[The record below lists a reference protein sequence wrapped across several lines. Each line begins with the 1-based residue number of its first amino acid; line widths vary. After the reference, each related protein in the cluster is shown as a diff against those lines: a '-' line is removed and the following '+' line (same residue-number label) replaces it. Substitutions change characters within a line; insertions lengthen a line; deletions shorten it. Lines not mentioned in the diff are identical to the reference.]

1 MTGHEGRR
9 MFSRLVYL
17 AFLLSGISGLVY
29 QVVWVREFGRIF
41 GNTVY
46 SASLVTAVFMCG
58 LGLGSYL
65 VGLWADRNYRRS
77 AAYPLRMYGYFELAI
92 ATLAAILALAL
103 PALEPLSAHISSY
116 EQGADGWFH
125 LTAGS
130 YAFRYVVAIVLL
142 APITFLMGGTLTLL
156 IRFVLAE
163 NIELSGWRIGLLYG
177 FNTGGA
183 ALGAFLSDFAL
194 IPVLGLLSAQLVA
207 VGFNVLAAAVAL
219 RLAIRASAS
228 QAPPPPPEAAV
239 AGDASRAS
247 VAFTGAAILLSGFAA
262 MGIEIL
268 WFRHLNIG
276 LGSLRAVFS
285 LLLTVILLGMWGGS
299 VVGGLVHRRFKRP
312 VLFYL
317 LSQTAFV
324 MVSLHLLATLDPSK
338 VDLEFRQ
345 QLLQASGLKEWL
357 LCAAFNL
364 RPIVLI
370 TAVPAFLM
378 GFAYPLANANIQ
390 RAVSRVGRRAGLL
403 YLANTVGAVLGS
415 TITGFWLI
423 PTFGIQRC
431 ALILGIVAASTLI
444 PLVLSAPLGRRGMGR
459 RRIVQLAALPCV
471 AGLVAALWAWAS
483 LPEHHMLSAAIPKQG
498 KLLHLSEGVYEV
510 IAVTEGEDPSDRL
523 LFTNGHNMAST
534 QLMSQ
539 RYMRH
544 ASHLPL
550 LLMDEPTD
558 MLLICFGTGST
569 LHAASLHPSI
579 QRIEAVDLSRHVLQQ
594 AHFFEPSNHGVLADP
609 RVHVFVND
617 GRQHLW
623 MQDEERYD
631 LITLEPPPISFAGVS
646 SLYSEDFY
654 ELVRSR
660 LKPGGRFTQ
669 WLPAYQVP
677 EETVRSMVRSFLDV
691 FPDAVLLSGERK
703 ELVLLGTNGP
713 ATPVDPDLI
722 HRKLQANPAI
732 QADLEAVYLGT
743 TTEIIGS
750 FLASSAILEAGTT
763 GVPPVTD
770 NRPLM
775 EYSVRAKAF
784 ENRFP
789 RDLIDVRTVGSWCP
803 GCFVGDGLAPS
814 VPHLVDYLM
823 FLSAYYDSDAFLVHR
838 TYRVA
843 GPQLIDLP
851 PPELSPAYGQCSYL
865 PAIFSHKEDP

>member
-1 MTGHEGRR
+1 MAATKGIG

-65 VGLWADRNYRRS
+65 VGLWVDRNYQRS
-77 AAYPLRMYGYFELAI
+77 AAFPLRMYGYFELAI
-92 ATLAAILALAL
+92 ASLAAILALAL

-116 EQGADGWFH
+116 EQGADGWYH

-130 YAFRYVVAIVLL
+130 YAFRYGVAIVLL

-163 NIELSGWRIGLLYG
+163 NIELAGWRIGLLYG

-207 VGFNVLAAAVAL
+207 VCLNVLAAAVAL
-219 RLAIRASAS
+219 RLDAGATASK
-228 QAPPPPPEAAV
+228 APPPPPEPAA
-239 AGDASRAS
+239 GEDASPAII
-247 VAFTGAAILLSGFAA
+247 ALTGAAILLSGFAA

-285 LLLTVILLGMWGGS
+285 LLLTVILLGMWAGS

-312 VLFYL
+312 VLFYM

-324 MVSLHLLATLDPSK
+324 LVSLFLLARIDTSA

-345 QLLQASGLKEWL
+345 QLLRATGLREWL

-370 TAVPAFLM
+370 TGVPAFLM

-403 YLANTVGAVLGS
+403 YLANTLGAVLGS

-431 ALILGIVAASTLI
+431 ALILAIVAASTLV
-444 PLVLSAPLGRRGMGR
+444 PLVLSAPTGHGQTR
-459 RRIVQLAALPCV
+459 RRRVVQLTAIPCAL
-471 AGLVAALWAWAS
+471 ALVLALWAWSA
-483 LPEHHMLSAAIPKQG
+483 LPPQLLLAAAIPKQG

-510 IAVTEGEDPSDRL
+510 IAVTEGKDPSDRL

-550 LLMDEPTD
+550 LLMDQPTD

-579 QRIEAVDLSRHVLQQ
+579 QRIEAVDLSRHVLEQG
-594 AHFFEPSNHGVLADP
+594 HFFEPSNHGVLEDP

-646 SLYSEDFY
+646 ALYSKDFY

-660 LKPGGRFTQ
+660 LKPDGTFTQ

-677 EETVRSMVRSFLDV
+677 EDTVRSMVRAFLDV

-703 ELVLLGTNGP
+703 ELVLMGTNGP
-713 ATPVDPDLI
+713 ARTVDPDLI
-722 HRKLQANPAI
+722 QRKLRGNPAI
-732 QADLEAVYLGT
+732 QADLERVYLGT

-750 FLASSAILEAGTT
+750 FLASPAILEAGTKD
-763 GVPPVTD
+763 VAPVTD

-784 ENRFP
+784 ENQFP

-814 VPHLVDYLM
+814 VPYLVDYLV
-823 FLSAYYDSDAFLVHR
+823 FLDAYYSSDAFLNHR

-843 GPQLIDLP
+843 GPQLIDMP
-851 PPELSPAYGQCSYL
+851 PAELSPAYGHCSYL
-865 PAIFSHKEDP
+865 PAIFSLKEEP